1 MTYTISLIDIINQIW
16 LDGHEDEKYDTL
28 LMPKWDN
35 YLTKLDEKIDYAI
48 PKIFSF
54 DFPCYG
60 DEEDKLHLQRHIL
73 LLQMQMV
80 RVGQLVQLLLVLMRS
95 LLV

>member
-1 MTYTISLIDIINQIW
+1 MNLLQRKGKKMTYTISLIDIINQIW

-48 PKIFSF
+48 PKIFS
-54 DFPCYG
+54 
-60 DEEDKLHLQRHIL
+60 L
-73 LLQMQMV
+73 LIV
-80 RVGQLVQLLLVLMRS
+80 IVLLYFLPFS
-95 LLV
+95 H